1 MGFVVSEGDLR
12 QVSLWARPISAY
24 HPRGIA
30 SFRGTSSSY
39 EAIYRSQ
46 PNIRTVVDFLGRNIG
61 QLTPRLLERVSD
73 VDTRATHDHPLAQL
87 LRKPHPRWSKHRF
100 YKSIV
105 EDLGV
110 FDNFIAAKIKLPGSG
125 QTRALSRIPPQWVD
139 PIGGDWLTPDGF
151 RLTFTGE
158 ILPLESVVHICGYN
172 PVDARWGLSPI
183 ETLRQILDEDMAASE
198 AREQFWQRATRMGN
212 GWIER
217 PLDAPDWAQP
227 GRNNA
232 PSGRDRFLASFRD
245 RHTSDGPDAGANP
258 IFEEGMKWHESQFDA
273 QALQYLQARVLS
285 RAECATAFHVSPG
298 LLGYETNATVDR
310 QETNRKSLYADT
322 FAPICDQIAAELMVQ
337 LLPDFE
343 LPSTADR
350 FIIEFDLYDK
360 LTGDFAT
367 EAEAI
372 SRAVGAPY
380 MTRSEARARR
390 GLPFLE
396 GSDDLIV
403 PLNVTSGGRASPADT
418 APGTPGLG
426 QAARRKALPAG
437 PVKALDDLPQI
448 AQNYATRHTDLIKSH
463 LERQQRWFASRIG
476 IGNDVTG
483 AFNKTRADTELASD
497 LGGLAIDYAPEAAA
511 PVAEK
516 FSIDYNVDGAHAW
529 LINHARIA
537 AENFN
542 GRTLADL
549 VAMESD
555 YDVENTDGANTVF
568 DEASGSRAAEFGISA
583 VTAIGGFAMNDA
595 AQQAGAGTKT
605 WIVNSANARES
616 HAALDGESVPMGEMF
631 DVGGNEAKWPGD
643 PDLPVEE
650 AAGCTCSIEFS

>member
-12 QVSLWARPISAY
+12 QVSTWARPISAY

-30 SFRGTSSSY
+30 SFRGTSASY
-39 EAIYRSQ
+39 EVIYQQQ

-61 QLTPRLLERVSD
+61 QLTPRLLERLSD
-73 VDTRATHDHPLAQL
+73 VDTRATHDDPLAQL

-110 FDNFIAAKIKLPGSG
+110 FDNFIAAKVKIPGSNFP
-125 QTRALSRIPPQWVD
+125 RALSRIPPQWVD

-158 ILPLESVVHICGYN
+158 ILPLDSVVHICGYN
-172 PVDARWGLSPI
+172 PTDARWGMSPI
-183 ETLRQILDEDMAASE
+183 ETLRRILDEDLAASE

-217 PLDAPDWAQP
+217 PVDAPDWSQP

-232 PSGRDRFLASFRD
+232 PSGRDRFTASWRD
-245 RHTSDGPDAGANP
+245 RQTGDGPDAGGSP
-258 IFEEGMKWHESQFDA
+258 VLEEGMKWHQEQFDA
-273 QALQYLQARVLS
+273 QAMQYLQARQLS
-285 RAECATAFHVSPG
+285 RAECAAAYHVSPG

-322 FAPICDQIAAELMVQ
+322 FAPICDQIAGELMVQ
-337 LLPDFE
+337 LLPDFK
-343 LPSTADR
+343 SATDADR
-350 FIIEFDLYDK
+350 FVIEFDLYDK

-367 EAEAI
+367 EADAL
-372 SRAVGAPY
+372 SRAIGAPY
-380 MTRSEARARR
+380 MLRSEGRARR
-390 GLPFLE
+390 GLPFLP

-426 QAARRKALPAG
+426 QASRKALGPA
-437 PVKALDDLPQI
+437 PSKALNDLSPI
-448 AQNYATRHTDLIKSH
+448 GQNYATRHAELVASH
-463 LERQQRWFASRIG
+463 VERQKNWYKSRLGAGYEASS
-476 IGNDVTG
+476 
-483 AFNKTRADTELASD
+483 AFNKTRADTELGSD
-497 LGGLAIDYAPEAAA
+497 LAGLAMDYAPEAAA

-529 LINHARIA
+529 LLNHARIA

-542 GRTLADL
+542 GRTLAAL
-549 VAMESD
+549 VDGESD
-555 YDVENTDGANTVF
+555 YDTPNLDVADQVF
-568 DEASGSRAAEFGISA
+568 ADASGSRADEFGITA
-583 VTAIGGFAMNDA
+583 VTSIAGFAMHDA

-605 WIVNSANARES
+605 WIVNDGNPRES
-616 HAALDGESVPMGEMF
+616 HAALDGVSVPIGEMF
-631 DVGGNEAKWPGD
+631 DVGGNDAKWPGD

-650 AAGCTCSIEFS
+650 VAGCTCSLEFG

>member
-12 QVSLWARPISAY
+12 QVSVWARPISAY

-46 PNIRTVVDFLGRNIG
+46 PHIRSVVEFLGRNIG
-61 QLTPRLLERVSD
+61 QLTPRVLERVSD
-73 VDTRATHDHPLAQL
+73 IETRATHDHPLAQL

-100 YKSIV
+100 YNTLV
-105 EDLGV
+105 QDLAV
-110 FDNFIAAKIKLPGSG
+110 FDNFIAAKVKVDGSG
-125 QTRALSRIPPQWVD
+125 IKALSRIPPQWVD

-151 RLTFTGE
+151 RLVFTGE
-158 ILPLESVVHICGYN
+158 ILPRDSVVHICGYN

-212 GWIER
+212 GWISR
-217 PLDAPDWAQP
+217 PADAPDWNAP

-245 RHTSDGPDAGANP
+245 RQTSDGPDAGHSP
-258 IFEEGMKWHESQFDA
+258 VFEEGMEWHESQFDS
-273 QALQYLQARVLS
+273 QALQYLEARQLKRS
-285 RAECATAFHVSPG
+285 ECCTAYHVSPG
-298 LLGYETNATVDR
+298 LLGYESNASVDR

-322 FAPICDQIAAELMVQ
+322 FAPVCDQIAAELMVQ
-337 LLPDFE
+337 LLPDYE
-343 LPSTADR
+343 LAKDLDR
-350 FIIEFDLYDK
+350 FLIEFDLYDK

-367 EAEAI
+367 EAEAL
-372 SRAVGAPY
+372 SRAIGAPY
-380 MTRSEARARR
+380 MTRSEGRARR

-396 GSDDLIV
+396 GSDELIV

-426 QAARRKALPAG
+426 QASRKALG
-437 PVKALDDLPQI
+437 PGPDKALADLPAVGQS
-448 AQNYATRHTDLIKSH
+448 YAARHTDLVKSH
-463 LERQQRWFASRIG
+463 LERQQRWYTSRLG

-483 AFNKTRADTELASD
+483 AFNKTRADRELTDD
-497 LGGLAIDYAPEAAA
+497 LAGLAMDYAPEAAA

-529 LINHARIA
+529 LLNNARIA
-537 AENFN
+537 AERFN
-542 GRTLADL
+542 AGTLAAL
-549 VAMESD
+549 VAMESN
-555 YDVENTDGANTVF
+555 YDVDNHEGASDVFASAAGARADG
-568 DEASGSRAAEFGISA
+568 FGIDR
-583 VTAIGGFAMNDA
+583 VVAIASFAMHDA

-605 WIVNSANARES
+605 WIVNGANPRES
-616 HAALDGESVPMGEMF
+616 HAALDGVTLPIGEMF
-631 DVGGNEAKWPGD
+631 DVGGNDAKWPGD

-650 AAGCTCSIEFS
+650 VAGCTCSLEFG